1 MKFSKT
7 YTLTSQV
14 YLDRFSQTYKN
25 IIMINDI
32 PEGPLKYFVRKINIP
47 PLSPFQKDQRDQRQY
62 SSQKC
67 GLALTTFLNKNMD
80 FDISINACINIGRN
94 NDCFMITDEIPDLFL
109 FLSEYGYTIDTSITT
124 MMNLS
129 EVKLTNRNI
138 ICFFKYNGK

>member
-14 YLDRFSQTYKN
+14 YLDRFSQNYKN

-32 PEGPLKYFVRKINIP
+32 PEGPLKYFVRRIKIP
-47 PLSPFQKDQRDQRQY
+47 PLSPFQRDQREY
-62 SSQKC
+62 SLQKC
-67 GLALTTFLNKNMD
+67 GLALTTFVNRHVD
-80 FDISINACINIGRN
+80 INANIDTN

-109 FLSEYGYTIDTSITT
+109 FLSEYGYTIDTNITT

-138 ICFFKYNGK
+138 ICFFKYTG